1 MATPEKIAKCRD
13 LTSGLPTDVKF
24 VFKED
29 DVEEEVT
36 AHKFVLAVAS
46 DVFKRQ
52 FFGLMQS
59 ENVINIK
66 DASKDVFEMMIDYI
80 YNKKIEFVN
89 YELDCLSKLYHLADK
104 YDIKEL
110 RFEIITSI
118 PEHEIT
124 IENVLAVAILAEENS
139 LHYPLSEALYD
150 VAAAFLKQKFAN
162 KVENVYNFFS
172 EAEVSELHGLVLM
185 KMMGRIKFLPNKK
198 ECDNCKQVPCLN
210 GQRVKCNSSAVVG
223 TKVVFRGSNTIK
235 SITALPAA
243 TRRHDYC
250 PDGCNIGIDGH
261 HYSFYDYI
269 FFKCVED

>member
-1 MATPEKIAKCRD
+1 M
-13 LTSGLPTDVKF
+13 
-24 VFKED
+24 
-29 DVEEEVT
+29 
-36 AHKFVLAVAS
+36 
-46 DVFKRQ
+46 
-52 FFGLMQS
+52 
-59 ENVINIK
+59 
-66 DASKDVFEMMIDYI
+66 
-80 YNKKIEFVN
+80 IEFVY

-139 LHYPLSEALYD
+139 HHYPLSEA
-150 VAAAFLKQKFAN
+150 
-162 KVENVYNFFS
+162 
-172 EAEVSELHGLVLM
+172 EASELHGFVLM
-185 KMMGRIKFLPNKK
+185 KMMGRIKLIHSK

-210 GQRVKCNSSAVVG
+210 GQRVKCNSSVVVG
-223 TKVVFRGSNTIK
+223 TKVMFRGSNTIK

-269 FFKCVED
+269 FFKCVE